1 MAAEQGISLI
11 NIVPSIAVHDH
22 IDLGQYM
29 KVIVGFLSPDVFFDQ
44 LAFIHENV
52 MSRASRCLQY
62 LIHVG
67 ERLDQEPSRTGS
79 RVHESFT
86 VLRVGGFHDVV
97 DQLTGRRMVPDGPRL
112 SIAHLRPLSG
122 WRHRHRRRYR
132 STCWSPPRRVF

>member
-97 DQLTGRRMVPDGPRL
+97 DQLTGREVL
-112 SIAHLRPLSG
+112 VEFSSQ
-122 WRHRHRRRYR
+122 RRFEENFVHGSFDVVSRAEEGEWFQ
-132 STCWSPPRRVF
+132 TVHDFQ